1 MAMMRTVSAMVR
13 LWTLLATGAMLAAA
27 SARAA
32 ESYAVRIVDPP
43 LSNQAIRPDALL
55 PKTCRTG
62 NRLELMAARGEYEP
76 ASFVIDTAKPIR
88 QVHVTASDLRGPGG
102 VIPAA
107 AIDLRVVAPV
117 FRYTS
122 DFPIVMNWILVHDPN
137 LIEVRDEPQPRSKQ
151 PDAPPVSLA
160 YTKTNYFTR
169 EPIDADV
176 LQPANIARQQQFW
189 LTIHVPKDANPG
201 LYRGTL
207 TITAKDQPNR
217 LLDVELTVANF
228 ALVDPEFEY
237 SVYHP
242 AWLVGDLP
250 VDNPQ
255 GYAVLTADEYL
266 VDLQNMVAH
275 GCRNPVIYPQANAKA
290 DGTLDFRQLEIVLN
304 AREQA
309 GMPKGRLFLL
319 GAGQVN
325 SSQKLGEGQY
335 ALNVRQVKELVEYLR
350 QRGYEDVHLMGADE
364 ATGEALMVQR
374 DAWKSIHEGGARIF
388 VAHYAGYTEGI
399 GDLLNVPIML
409 HPMHAL
415 MDRHSLMPAAKF
427 LAMPSEVREGLEV
440 DLLLKPEV
448 QDKIKRVHQAGHR
461 VYTYMDPCA
470 GHVWVEHHRRMRG
483 LGLWKAG
490 LDGTMTWAY
499 THINQPRYREAG
511 PFNVSIGFVLRG
523 KAASFDTLS
532 WEAYREG
539 YDDACYLATLK
550 HAILKAKDQQ
560 PKAGLVKSA
569 QKWLD
574 QVGMKI
580 NLNAWRSEMACRTE
594 ELLAK

>member
-1 MAMMRTVSAMVR
+1 MTTKRMNCGMVR
-13 LWTLLATGAMLAAA
+13 LLTKLATGALLTA
-27 SARAA
+27 ARAQA
-32 ESYAVRIVDPP
+32 EEPYIVRIVDPP
-43 LSNQAIRPDALL
+43 LSNQAIRPDAPL

-62 NRLELMAARGEYEP
+62 DRLELMAARGEYEP
-76 ASFVIDTAKPIR
+76 ASFVIDAAEPLE
-88 QVHVTASDLRGPGG
+88 QVYVVASDLRSPDG

-117 FRYTS
+117 IRYTS
-122 DFPIVMNWILVHDPN
+122 DFPIVMNWVLVHDPN

-151 PDAPPVSLA
+151 PDASPVSLA

-176 LQPANIARQQQFW
+176 LQSAKIAKRQQFW
-189 LTIHVPKDANPG
+189 LTIHVPTDARPG

-207 TITAKDQPNR
+207 TITAKNQTNR
-217 LLDVELTVANF
+217 SLDVQLTVPDFDLA
-228 ALVDPEFEY
+228 DPEFEY

-255 GYAVLTADEYL
+255 GYAVLTADEYR
-266 VDLQNMVAH
+266 VDLENMVAH

-304 AREQA
+304 ARELA
-309 GMPKGRLFLL
+309 GMPKDRLFLL
-319 GAGQVN
+319 GAGRVN
-325 SSQKLGEGQY
+325 SSQKIGEEQY
-335 ALNVRQVKELVEYLR
+335 AINVRQVKELVEYLH
-350 QRGYEDVHLMGADE
+350 QRGYGDVHLMGADE

-374 DAWKSIHEGGARIF
+374 DAWKSIHEGGARVF

-409 HPMHAL
+409 HPMHVL
-415 MDRHSLMPAAKF
+415 MDRHSLMPAEKF
-427 LAMPSEVREGLEV
+427 LAMPPEVHEGLEV
-440 DLLLKPEV
+440 DLLLKPDV
-448 QDKIKRVHQAGHR
+448 QDKIRRVHEAGHR

-470 GHVWVEHHRRMRG
+470 GHVWVEHHRLMRG
-483 LGLWKAG
+483 LGLWKAQ

-499 THINQPRYREAG
+499 SHISQPRYRKAG
-511 PFNVSIGFVLRG
+511 PFDVSIGFVLRG
-523 KAASFDTLS
+523 KTASFDSLS

-539 YDDACYLATLK
+539 YDDARYLATLK
-550 HAILKAKDQQ
+550 NALVQAKDQES
-560 PKAGLVKSA
+560 KAGQVKST

-574 QVGMKI
+574 QVDMKI
-580 NLNAWRSEMACRTE
+580 NLNAWRSEMARRTE

>member
-1 MAMMRTVSAMVR
+1 MTTMRTNNGMFRQLVLVG
-13 LWTLLATGAMLAAA
+13 LATLLAAA

-32 ESYAVRIVDPP
+32 EPYAIRIVDPP
-43 LSNQAIRPDALL
+43 LSNQAIRPDAPL
-55 PKTCRTG
+55 PKICRTG

-76 ASFVIDTAKPIR
+76 ASFMVDASKPLQ
-88 QVHVTASDLRGPGG
+88 QVHVVASDLRGPGG

-122 DFPIVMNWILVHDPN
+122 DFPIVMNWVLVHDPN
-137 LIEVRDEPQPRSKQ
+137 LIEVRDEPQPRSQQ

-176 LQPANIARQQQFW
+176 LQPADIAKQQQFW
-189 LTIHVPKDANPG
+189 LTIHVPTDARPG
-201 LYRGTL
+201 LYHGQL
-207 TITAKDQPNR
+207 TITAKNQTNQS
-217 LLDVELTVANF
+217 LDVQLTVPKFDLAN
-228 ALVDPEFEY
+228 PEFEY

-250 VDNPQ
+250 VDNQQ

-266 VDLQNMVAH
+266 VDLQNMAAH

-290 DGTLDFRQLEIVLN
+290 DGTLDFSQLEIVLK
-304 AREQA
+304 AREQT
-309 GMPKGRLFLL
+309 GMSKDRLFLL

-335 ALNVRQVKELVEYLR
+335 ALNVRQVKELVEYLN
-350 QRGYEDVHLMGADE
+350 QRGYGDVHLMGADE
-364 ATGEALMVQR
+364 ATGEALMAQR
-374 DAWKSIHEGGARIF
+374 DAWQSIHEGGARIF
-388 VAHYAGYTEGI
+388 VAHYAGYTDGI

-427 LAMPSEVREGLEV
+427 LAMPPEVREGLEV
-440 DLLLKPEV
+440 DLLFKPDV

-461 VYTYMDPCA
+461 VFTYMDPCA

-483 LGLWKAG
+483 LGLWKAQ

-523 KAASFDTLS
+523 KNASFDTLS

-539 YDDACYLATLK
+539 YDDARYLATLK
-550 HAILKAKDQQ
+550 NALVQAKDQQ
-560 PKAGLVKSA
+560 SKAKLVKST
-569 QKWLD
+569 QQWMD
-574 QVGMKI
+574 QVGMNI
-580 NLNAWRSEMACRTE
+580 NLKDWRSEMARRAE